1 MYIVF
6 SCVLRLELAKFSV
19 SVVTVQP
26 GDFSKATNLL
36 NSHHRCSTRTRSR
49 DMTAAVSRNMNLMW
63 SEMTD
68 ASREEYKQFFLAYH
82 DTVARS
88 GFTGHRIKP
97 LSVLPQSLLR
107 GFELA
112 VLSKVAQNNYR
123 IMPTVASNI
132 KMIIMDL
139 LPSSLVQ
146 SYIMRRSPTLSN
158 CRTR

>member
-1 MYIVF
+1 MVVF

-36 NSHHRCSTRTRSR
+36 NTHHRCSTSTRTGTG
-49 DMTAAVSRNMNLMW
+49 DMTSAVCRNMNLMW

-88 GFTGHRIKP
+88 V
-97 LSVLPQSLLR
+97 SVYQP
-107 GFELA
+107 
-112 VLSKVAQNNYR
+112 
-123 IMPTVASNI
+123 PAS
-132 KMIIMDL
+132 
-139 LPSSLVQ
+139 PHHA
-146 SYIMRRSPTLSN
+146 PA
-158 CRTR
+158 